1 MDMSQGLPSSLS
13 FALMKI
19 QGVSVNSFEITPT
32 SGSSTVTSN
41 SQIRITLPTNC
52 LMDFKTS
59 RLYFSVEVSGTNSR
73 LPAGIKSLFS
83 RLTMSAGGSVIYQG
97 SNFLNIQEYVRGFA
111 ENDGEEGINGH
122 AEVVVSSSVQ
132 GSAIGATA
140 AETYAAGL
148 SAGNGTLFSI
158 DLCELSK
165 MSPRI
170 LDTSLLPNLEL
181 IFYTAGR
188 SVVCAPKGNLPSG
201 TGGNDMDIVNAT
213 STANQD
219 FAIVAPRFVVNAYS
233 LLDGSYAMSLR
244 QRMEDLGFLEAM
256 FPQTLCF
263 SQPFTGGNARFALS
277 AACLDKITCIWR
289 RSAKVNATGPCVPV
303 AGYMT
308 AKANGTKGPGVPS
321 LGTSS
326 VQTDGCGDAAY
337 QGQYQ
342 HCSAPFS
349 VPAFNANN
357 AGGAMA
363 TAADFGVAGVTNAG
377 GQFRCQYAINSAR
390 VPQFQADT
398 TQWYDLSKWANNVV
412 EHDDIKSKVEYLY
425 NKFHTAYPFN
435 LPQEPWGKPAC
446 TGIDTRSSNTF
457 VEILGSGNVDQA
469 NYDVLAMAKISSILR
484 IGSGKSLEIVQ

>member
-1 MDMSQGLPSSLS
+1 MSQGLPSSLS

-32 SGSSTVTSN
+32 SGSSSVTSN

-59 RLYFSVEVSGTNSR
+59 RLYFSVEVLGTNAR

-122 AEVVVSSSVQ
+122 SEVVVSSSVQ

-140 AETYAAGL
+140 AETYASGL

-188 SVVCAPKGNLPSG
+188 NVVAAPKGSNPSG
-201 TGGNDMDIVNAT
+201 TGSTDMDIINAT
-213 STANQD
+213 STADQEFN
-219 FAIVAPRFVVNAYS
+219 IVAPRFVVNAYS

-308 AKANGTKGPGVPS
+308 AKADGTKGPGVPS

-342 HCSAPFS
+342 HCSAPFLT
-349 VPAFNANN
+349 PAFNANN
-357 AGGAMA
+357 AGGLMA
-363 TAADFGVAGVTNAG
+363 TAADFGVAGVTAAG

-469 NYDVLAMAKISSILR
+469 NYDCLAMAKISSILR
-484 IGSGKSLEIVQ
+484 IGAGKSLEVVQ

>member
-1 MDMSQGLPSSLS
+1 MSQGLPSSLS

-32 SGSSTVTSN
+32 SGSSSVTSN
-41 SQIRITLPTNC
+41 SQIRVTLPTNC

-59 RLYFSVEVSGTNSR
+59 RLYFSVEVLGTNAR

-122 AEVVVSSSVQ
+122 SEVVVSSTVQ
-132 GSAIGATA
+132 GSPLGVAA
-140 AETYAAGL
+140 AESYALGL
-148 SAGNGTLFSI
+148 SAGSGTLFSI

-170 LDTSLLPNLEL
+170 VDTSLLPNLEL

-188 SVVCAPKGNLPSG
+188 NVVCAPKGFSPSG
-201 TGGNDMDIVNAT
+201 SAGATQMDVDNAT
-213 STANQD
+213 VTDQD
-219 FAIVAPRFVVNAYS
+219 FNIVSPRFVVNAYS

-289 RSAKVNATGPCVPV
+289 RSAKVNTTAACVPV
-303 AGYMT
+303 AGYLT
-308 AKANGTKGPGVPS
+308 AANDGTKGPGVPS
-321 LGTSS
+321 LGTSNAIAG
-326 VQTDGCGDAAY
+326 TGTGLAAY

-342 HCSAPFS
+342 HCSAPFAT
-349 VPAFNANN
+349 PA
-357 AGGAMA
+357 AGAALVAA
-363 TAADFGVAGVTNAG
+363 TNYGVVGVTNAG

-457 VEILGSGNVDQA
+457 VEILGSGNVDQS
-469 NYDVLAMAKISSILR
+469 NYDCLAMAKISSILR
-484 IGSGKSLEIVQ
+484 IGAGKSLEVVQ

>member
-1 MDMSQGLPSSLS
+1 MDMSKGIAPALA
-13 FALMKI
+13 FGLMKI

-32 SGSSTVTSN
+32 SGSSSVSSN

-59 RLYFSVEVSGTNSR
+59 RLYFSVEVSGTNAR

-83 RLTMSAGGSVIYQG
+83 RLTMSCGGSVIYQG
-97 SNFLNIQEYVRGFA
+97 SNFFNIQEYVRGFA
-111 ENDGEEGINGH
+111 ENDGEGGINGH
-122 AEVVVSSSVQ
+122 SDIVVASSVQ
-132 GSAIGATA
+132 GSAITGTN

-148 SAGNGTLFSI
+148 SGSNGTLFSI
-158 DLCELSK
+158 DLGELSK

-170 LDTSLLPNLEL
+170 LDTSLLSNLEL

-188 SVVCAPKGNLPSG
+188 NVIAAPKGTLPSG
-201 TGGNDMDIVNAT
+201 SAGNDMDLANAT
-213 STANQD
+213 SSTNQD
-219 FAIVAPRFVVNAYS
+219 FTIVAPRFVVNAYS

-308 AKANGTKGPGVPS
+308 SKADGTAGPGVPS

-326 VQTDGCGDAAY
+326 VQTDGAGAAAY

-342 HCSAPFS
+342 HCSAPFFT
-349 VPAFNANN
+349 PAFDAND
-357 AGGAMA
+357 AGGDMA

-377 GQFRCQYAINSAR
+377 GQFKCQYAINSAR

-457 VEILGSGNVDQA
+457 VEILGSGNIDQS

-484 IGSGKSLEIVQ
+484 IGAGRAIEIVQ

>member
-1 MDMSQGLPSSLS
+1 MSQGLPSSLS

-32 SGSSTVTSN
+32 SGSSTVSSN

-59 RLYFSVEVSGTNSR
+59 RLYFSVEVVGTNAR

-122 AEVVVSSSVQ
+122 SEVVVSSTVQ
-132 GSAIGATA
+132 GSPLGVAA
-140 AETYAAGL
+140 AEAYALGL
-148 SAGNGTLFSI
+148 SAGSGTLFSI

-170 LDTSLLPNLEL
+170 VDTSLLPNLEL

-188 SVVCAPKGNLPSG
+188 NVVCAPKGFSPSG
-201 TGGNDMDIVNAT
+201 SAGITQMDVDNAT
-213 STANQD
+213 RTDQD
-219 FAIVAPRFVVNAYS
+219 FKILSPRFVVNAYS

-289 RSAKVNATGPCVPV
+289 RSAKVNATGACVPV

-308 AKANGTKGPGVPS
+308 AKNDGTAGPGVPS
-321 LGTSS
+321 LGTSNGIAG
-326 VQTDGCGDAAY
+326 TGTGLAAY

-342 HCSAPFS
+342 HCSAPFLT
-349 VPAFNANN
+349 PAHGDALV
-357 AGGAMA
+357 AA
-363 TAADFGVAGVTNAG
+363 TNYGVAGVTNAG

-457 VEILGSGNVDQA
+457 VEILGSNNVDQS
-469 NYDVLAMAKISSILR
+469 NYDCLAMAKISSILR
-484 IGSGKSLEIVQ
+484 IGQGKAIEVVQ

>member
-1 MDMSQGLPSSLS
+1 MSQGLPSSLS

-32 SGSSTVTSN
+32 SGSSSVTSN
-41 SQIRITLPTNC
+41 SQIRVTLPTNC

-59 RLYFSVEVSGTNSR
+59 RLYFSVEVVGTAAR

-111 ENDGEEGINGH
+111 ENDGEGGINGH
-122 AEVVVSSSVQ
+122 SEVLVSSSVQ
-132 GSAIGATA
+132 GSAIGAAA

-148 SAGNGTLFSI
+148 SAGSGTLFSI

-188 SVVCAPKGNLPSG
+188 NVVAAPKGNLPSG
-201 TGGNDMDIVNAT
+201 SGTTDMDIINAT
-213 STANQD
+213 SSTDQD
-219 FAIVAPRFVVNAYS
+219 FKILSPRFVVNAYS

-303 AGYMT
+303 AGYLT
-308 AKANGTKGPGVPS
+308 SVNTGLKGPGVPS
-321 LGTSS
+321 LGTSGGAVGS
-326 VQTDGCGDAAY
+326 GLAAY

-377 GQFRCQYAINSAR
+377 GQFKCQYAINSAR

-457 VEILGSGNVDQA
+457 VEILGSNNVDQS
-469 NYDVLAMAKISSILR
+469 NYDCLAMAKISSILR
-484 IGSGKSLEIVQ
+484 IGSGKAIEVVQ

>member
-1 MDMSQGLPSSLS
+1 MDMSKGISPALA
-13 FALMKI
+13 FGLMKI

-32 SGSSTVTSN
+32 SGSSSVSSN

-59 RLYFSVEVSGTNSR
+59 RLYFSVELAGNAAR
-73 LPAGIKSLFS
+73 LPAGIKSLFT
-83 RLTMSAGGSVIYQG
+83 RMTMSCGGSVVYQG
-97 SNFLNIQEYVRGFA
+97 NNFFNIQEYVRGFA
-111 ENDGEEGINGH
+111 ENDGEGGINGH
-122 AEVVVSSSVQ
+122 SDIVVASSVQ
-132 GSAIGATA
+132 GSAITGTN

-148 SAGNGTLFSI
+148 SGSNGTLFSI
-158 DLCELSK
+158 DLGELSK

-170 LDTSLLPNLEL
+170 LDTSLLPNLEI

-188 SVVCAPKGNLPSG
+188 NVIAAPKGNLPSG
-201 TGGNDMDIVNAT
+201 TAGNDMDLANAT
-213 STANQD
+213 SSTNQD
-219 FAIVAPRFVVNAYS
+219 FTIVAPRFVVNAYS

-289 RSAKVNATGPCVPV
+289 RSVKVNATGPCVPV

-308 AKANGTKGPGVPS
+308 AANDGSKGPGVPS
-321 LGTSS
+321 LGTSGGAAGS
-326 VQTDGCGDAAY
+326 GLCAY

-342 HCSAPFS
+342 HCSAPFLT
-349 VPAFNANN
+349 PAH
-357 AGGAMA
+357 GAAFAAA
-363 TAADFGVAGVTNAG
+363 TDYGVAGVTNAG

-457 VEILGSGNVDQA
+457 VEILGSGNIDQS

-484 IGSGKSLEIVQ
+484 IGAGRAIEIVQ